1 MTSEHAALLAGVPW
15 AAVQVY
21 EPSRPVVL
29 LAASVLCGGRV
40 RVRVQPSAFMKACT
54 PLEECEAVREAKS
67 VRGFVRRRRKSRQHE
82 RHAMLM

>member
-1 MTSEHAALLAGVPW
+1 MARFGDAVDGTLLLPKQACKRAAVTSEHAALLAGVPW

-40 RVRVQPSAFMKACT
+40 RVRVQPSAFMK
-54 PLEECEAVREAKS
+54 LGV
-67 VRGFVRRRRKSRQHE
+67 
-82 RHAMLM
+82 HAA